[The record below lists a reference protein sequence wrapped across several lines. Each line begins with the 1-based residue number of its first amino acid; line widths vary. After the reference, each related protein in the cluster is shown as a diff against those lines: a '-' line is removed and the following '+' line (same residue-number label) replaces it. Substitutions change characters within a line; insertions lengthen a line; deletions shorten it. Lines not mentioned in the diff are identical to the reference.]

1 MLLGTRSP
9 HSDRVHDQYRDTYT
23 SMCTVTSQVT
33 YTPHQTTITSLWAAW
48 IVRAWLAAR
57 NYVTVGLMGHVR
69 SASVEQPRTTG
80 SLQYTHTGSLT
91 QQPYATIDALIPPDS
106 HTHTYSFAKHPAC
119 AMIPSTRIMRAAAFF
134 LPPTHCHMYMYTTC
148 HMCILHVHSARA
160 VL

>member
-91 QQPYATIDALIPPDS
+91 QQPYVTIDAHYTPKLTYTYILIRQAS
-106 HTHTYSFAKHPAC
+106 KAC
-119 AMIPSTRIMRAAAFF
+119 AMIP
-134 LPPTHCHMYMYTTC
+134 
-148 HMCILHVHSARA
+148 
-160 VL
+160 